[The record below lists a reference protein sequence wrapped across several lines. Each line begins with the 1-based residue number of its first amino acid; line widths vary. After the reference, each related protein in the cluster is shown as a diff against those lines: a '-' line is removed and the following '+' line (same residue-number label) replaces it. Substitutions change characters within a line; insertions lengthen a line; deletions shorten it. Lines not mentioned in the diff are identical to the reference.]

1 MCFLMTVF
9 LFSEIKL
16 LTWMFTNKIN
26 SLIQILL
33 KNVLC
38 ADKKSYRICVGK
50 KIKHFSLKM
59 ITE

>member
-38 ADKKSYRICVGK
+38 ADKKKLQDMCWEENKTFQS
-50 KIKHFSLKM
+50 
-59 ITE
+59 